1 MDKYTE
7 HVIYLVITS
16 VLIVAAYFLA
26 DSFEFLITTIFGV
39 ITFVLIITKMLKE
52 TNDNGPHRNH

>member
-7 HVIYLVITS
+7 HAIYLVITS

-26 DSFEFLITTIFGV
+26 EPFEFLIATIFGV
-39 ITFVLIITKMLKE
+39 ITFVLIITKMLGGSKA
-52 TNDNGPHRNH
+52 

>member
-7 HVIYLVITS
+7 HAIYLVITS
-16 VLIVAAYFLA
+16 VLIVAAYFLG